1 MMGMMIDGKRRMR
14 AYSMA
19 STKQDDHIEWI
30 SIKLNDG
37 PLTSHLQNIS
47 IGDKVL
53 VNDKSSGT
61 LVNDYLQPGRN
72 LYLISTGTGIAPF
85 LGIIKDSETYKKFE
99 HVILTHTVQY
109 EDELIYREHLEN
121 LQPAGKFT
129 YFNTLTQQDWPRTG
143 RITNWIKDDRLWKQ
157 TTDTDSFDPAQDRMM
172 ICGSMG
178 LNKDIVDWLKG
189 IDAKEGNSKE
199 QGVYVVEKAFVG

>member
-1 MMGMMIDGKRRMR
+1 
-14 AYSMA
+14 MA

-85 LGIIKDSETYKKFE
+85 LGIIKDSETY
-99 HVILTHTVQY
+99 
-109 EDELIYREHLEN
+109 
-121 LQPAGKFT
+121 
-129 YFNTLTQQDWPRTG
+129 
-143 RITNWIKDDRLWKQ
+143 
-157 TTDTDSFDPAQDRMM
+157 
-172 ICGSMG
+172 
-178 LNKDIVDWLKG
+178 
-189 IDAKEGNSKE
+189 
-199 QGVYVVEKAFVG
+199 